1 MKGVMLVLIVG
12 AAIAGIAA
20 IAATPPHATVAPAAA
35 GGPVAR

>member
-20 IAATPPHATVAPAAA
+20 IAASPPQATAPAAA
-35 GGPVAR
+35 TGAR